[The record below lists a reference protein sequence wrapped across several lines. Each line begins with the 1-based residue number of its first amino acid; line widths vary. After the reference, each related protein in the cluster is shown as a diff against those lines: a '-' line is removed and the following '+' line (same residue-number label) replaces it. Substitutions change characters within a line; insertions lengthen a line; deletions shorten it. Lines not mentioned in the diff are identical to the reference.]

1 MKKITAFLLCLS
13 IVSGMCAPAYAL
25 EPLYTREE
33 WEKILAERN
42 KDTDEQDQNTISE
55 TVNTAGDIDEDGD
68 IDVTDLASLALY
80 LLGDMSFTEEQ
91 KKTADV
97 DKDGEVTLA
106 DLAKYRQFL
115 SKKIPYLVEPEDSSD
130 PGDKPTEPSVEPIS
144 PPANPQPTG
153 RPDID
158 AVKQMIKTGD
168 VSGYDK
174 ERRQKYKDVYDRFTE
189 DGYIIQPLS
198 SADDDGIKLAED
210 RDVSLM
216 INGTYEDM
224 GVLYNM
230 EYKGVHYSVSVHF
243 TEPQYKDSFTTM
255 AEYHELRMGSMER
268 YEEADNKTIIAHLP
282 LRDIDNG
289 TQIVSYSLIDYNDY
303 DHYCRV
309 STTASDEDYAEFMEM
324 LQLKKNYLNAPLLVI
339 RDENAES
346 DKINSLIC
354 EDGRTYSVGIIMF
367 KPRPDDT
374 LLKDDWFSYIIDYS
388 ENESYIEDK
397 YFLTQLS
404 KISKYAAEKKL
415 QPVKDT
421 GIKSLNES
429 DLSLNIIYTDETGK
443 SVTPV
448 LLSKTDGKY
457 FMADYNET
465 QILADSGVVTLIRYL
480 TGYGLIDQEFLKAV
494 DSIEIPEEDNVEPVY
509 EIKND
514 FMDTPLLL
522 IQEKDAYGSWFNN
535 VFIGDGTRYRAGA
548 VPDSGR
554 NFKDDINY
562 VIENGEKG
570 TYIRPNEGELLQKI
584 YDIAQNGQKYSE
596 SKSVDSGVKNL
607 SGKEFSAV
615 VICTDESGEMK
626 PLNILDATSASE
638 NGTYIMRKDNDL
650 FALALELVR
659 DGYILGRD
667 GYILGKELAIEFD
680 NDRSPALNA
689 AELKEKYPEYFE
701 LTHSKGIEV
710 YVWQIAENIYRCGLM
725 SGTNRN
731 KTEEEILA
739 LQSSPLTIAEAKI
752 ILNELGVKNSDV
764 FTYAITQPDTL
775 YSYEVNENYRKTVEN
790 LFK

>member
-13 IVSGMCAPAYAL
+13 IVSGMCAPVYAL

-42 KDTDEQDQNTISE
+42 KDTDEQDQNTVSE

-68 IDVTDLASLALY
+68 ADVTDLSSLALY
-80 LLGDMSFTEEQ
+80 LIGDMNFTEKQQ
-91 KKTADV
+91 KIADV
-97 DKDGEVTLA
+97 DGDGDVTLA

-115 SKKIPYLVEPEDSSD
+115 SKKIPYLVEPENTSD
-130 PGDKPTEPSVEPIS
+130 PGDKPTEPSVEPVT
-144 PPANPQPTG
+144 PMYPQPTG

-168 VSGYDK
+168 VSGYDE

-198 SADDDGIKLAED
+198 SADENGIKYAED
-210 RDVSLM
+210 REVSLM
-216 INGTYEDM
+216 INGTYGDM

-255 AEYHELRMGSMER
+255 AEYHELRMGSMES

-404 KISKYAAEKKL
+404 KMSKYAAEKKL

-448 LLSKTDGKY
+448 LLSKADGKY

-494 DSIEIPEEDNVEPVY
+494 DSIEIPEEEVY
-509 EIKND
+509 EIKNE

-535 VFIGDGTRYRAGA
+535 VFTGDGTRYRAGA

-570 TYIRPNEGELLQKI
+570 TYIRPADGELLQKI

-607 SGKEFSAV
+607 SGKEFSVV

-731 KTEEEILA
+731 KTEEEIIA

-752 ILNELGVKNSDV
+752 ILSELGVKNSDV

>member
-25 EPLYTREE
+25 EPLYTKEE

-42 KDTDEQDQNTISE
+42 KDTDEQDQNTVSE
-55 TVNTAGDIDEDGD
+55 TVNTAGDIDADGD

-97 DKDGEVTLA
+97 DDDGDVTLA

-115 SKKIPYLVEPEDSSD
+115 SKKIPYLVEPENTSD
-130 PGDKPTEPSVEPIS
+130 PGDKPTEPSVEPVT
-144 PPANPQPTG
+144 PMYPQPTG

-168 VSGYDK
+168 VSGYDE

-198 SADDDGIKLAED
+198 SADENGIKYAED
-210 RDVSLM
+210 REVWVLPDAK
-216 INGTYEDM
+216 YEDM

-255 AEYHELRMGSMER
+255 AEYHELRMGSMES
-268 YEEADNKTIIAHLP
+268 YEEADSKTIIAHLP

-354 EDGRTYSVGIIMF
+354 EDGRTYSVGIILF

-374 LLKDDWFSYIIDYS
+374 LLKDDWFSYIIDCS

-404 KISKYAAEKKL
+404 KMSKYAAEKKL

-448 LLSKTDGKY
+448 LLSKADGKY

-494 DSIEIPEEDNVEPVY
+494 DSIEIPDEDNVEPVY
-509 EIKND
+509 EIKNE

-522 IQEKDAYGSWFNN
+522 IQEKDAYGNWFNN
-535 VFIGDGTRYRAGA
+535 VFTGDGTRYREGV

-554 NFKDDINY
+554 NFKYDINY

-570 TYIRPNEGELLQKI
+570 TYIRPDEGELLQKI
-584 YDIAQNGQKYSE
+584 YDIAQNGQKYST
-596 SKSVDSGVKNL
+596 SKSADSGVKNL

-626 PLNILDATSASE
+626 PLNILESTSTTE

-659 DGYILGRD
+659 DGYIP
-667 GYILGKELAIEFD
+667 GKELAIEFD

-764 FTYAITQPDTL
+764 FTYAITQPDTI
-775 YSYEVNENYRKTVEN
+775 YTYEVDDNYRKIVEN

>member
-42 KDTDEQDQNTISE
+42 KDTDEQDQNTVSE
-55 TVNTAGDIDEDGD
+55 TVNTAGDIDADGD

-97 DKDGEVTLA
+97 DDDGDVTLA

-115 SKKIPYLVEPEDSSD
+115 SKKIPYLVEPENTSD
-130 PGDKPTEPSVEPIS
+130 PGGKPTEPSVEPIS

-255 AEYHELRMGSMER
+255 AEYHELRMGSMEL

-309 STTASDEDYAEFMEM
+309 STTASDEDYAEFMEK
-324 LQLKKNYLNAPLLVI
+324 LQLRRNYLSTPLMMI
-339 RDENAES
+339 TDRDEKNNRIYHL
-346 DKINSLIC
+346 IN
-354 EDGRTYSVGIIMF
+354 EDGYRYSCGVVMF
-367 KPRPDDT
+367 KPLPDDNV
-374 LLKDDWFSYIIDYS
+374 LLKNDWFSYIYDLG
-388 ENESYIEDK
+388 EKDLYIEDK
-397 YFLTQLS
+397 
-404 KISKYAAEKKL
+404 
-415 QPVKDT
+415 V
-421 GIKSLNES
+421 
-429 DLSLNIIYTDETGK
+429 
-443 SVTPV
+443 
-448 LLSKTDGKY
+448 
-457 FMADYNET
+457 
-465 QILADSGVVTLIRYL
+465 
-480 TGYGLIDQEFLKAV
+480 
-494 DSIEIPEEDNVEPVY
+494 
-509 EIKND
+509 
-514 FMDTPLLL
+514 
-522 IQEKDAYGSWFNN
+522 
-535 VFIGDGTRYRAGA
+535 
-548 VPDSGR
+548 
-554 NFKDDINY
+554 
-562 VIENGEKG
+562 
-570 TYIRPNEGELLQKI
+570 
-584 YDIAQNGQKYSE
+584 
-596 SKSVDSGVKNL
+596 
-607 SGKEFSAV
+607 
-615 VICTDESGEMK
+615 
-626 PLNILDATSASE
+626 
-638 NGTYIMRKDNDL
+638 
-650 FALALELVR
+650 
-659 DGYILGRD
+659 
-667 GYILGKELAIEFD
+667 ILGKIAAFSEYAASINLHNVIDTKVTSEDKSEYNASILFTKA
-680 NDRSPALNA
+680 NGMTATPALFTRSDGKFYIADDEKIQSFVRTMTEAGYIDGKEYIEALERKETVPENSETEEKPDA
-689 AELKEKYPEYFE
+689 AALKEKYPHYFE
-701 LTHSKGIEV
+701 LKHSKGIEV
-710 YVWQIAENIYRCGLM
+710 YVWQIAENVYRCGLM

-764 FTYAITQPDTL
+764 FTYAITQPDTI
-775 YSYEVNENYRKTVEN
+775 YTYEVNDNYRKIVEN

>member
-25 EPLYTREE
+25 EPLYTKEE

-42 KDTDEQDQNTISE
+42 KDTDEQDQNTVSE

-68 IDVTDLASLALY
+68 ADVTDLSSLALY
-80 LLGDMSFTEEQ
+80 LIGDMSFTEEQ

-97 DKDGEVTLA
+97 DDDGDVTLA

-115 SKKIPYLVEPEDSSD
+115 SKKIPYLVEPENTSD
-130 PGDKPTEPSVEPIS
+130 PGDKPTEPSVEPVT
-144 PPANPQPTG
+144 PMYPQPTG

-168 VSGYDK
+168 VSGYDE

-198 SADDDGIKLAED
+198 SADENGIKYAED
-210 RDVSLM
+210 REVWVLPDAK
-216 INGTYEDM
+216 YEDM

-255 AEYHELRMGSMER
+255 AEYHELRMGSMES
-268 YEEADNKTIIAHLP
+268 YEEADSKTIIAHLP

-354 EDGRTYSVGIIMF
+354 EDGRTYSVGIILF
-367 KPRPDDT
+367 NPRPDDT

-448 LLSKTDGKY
+448 LLSKADGKY

-509 EIKND
+509 EIKNE

-522 IQEKDAYGSWFNN
+522 IQEKDAYGNWFNN
-535 VFIGDGTRYRAGA
+535 VFTGDGTRYRAGA
-548 VPDSGR
+548 VYYKPDSGR
-554 NFKDDINY
+554 TFKDDINY

-570 TYIRPNEGELLQKI
+570 TYIRPDEGELLQKI
-584 YDIAQNGQKYSE
+584 YDIAQNGQKYST
-596 SKSVDSGVKNL
+596 SKSADSGVKNL

-626 PLNILDATSASE
+626 PLNILESTSTTE

-659 DGYILGRD
+659 DGYIP
-667 GYILGKELAIEFD
+667 GKELAIEFD

-764 FTYAITQPDTL
+764 FTYAITQPDTI
-775 YSYEVNENYRKTVEN
+775 YTYEVDDNYRKIVEN

>member
-25 EPLYTREE
+25 VPRNTN
-33 WEKILAERN
+33 WEQIEAELKKLAE
-42 KDTDEQDQNTISE
+42 EQDTYTHDKNTPA
-55 TVNTAGDIDEDGD
+55 AGDIDEDGD
-68 IDVTDLASLALY
+68 TDITDLSSLALY
-80 LLGDMSFTEEQ
+80 LLGDMNFSDAQ
-91 KKTADV
+91 KKIADV
-97 DKDGEVTLA
+97 DGDGDVTLA

-115 SKKIPYLVEPEDSSD
+115 SKKIPYLVEPENSSD
-130 PGDKPTEPSVEPIS
+130 PGDKPTAPSVEPVT
-144 PPANPQPTG
+144 PMYPQPTG
-153 RPDID
+153 RPDIN

-168 VSGYDK
+168 VSGYDE

-198 SADDDGIKLAED
+198 SADEDGIKYAED
-210 RDVSLM
+210 REVSLM

-448 LLSKTDGKY
+448 LLSKADGKY

-465 QILADSGVVTLIRYL
+465 QILADSGIVTLIRYL

-509 EIKND
+509 EIKNE

-535 VFIGDGTRYRAGA
+535 VFTGDGTRYREGA

-607 SGKEFSAV
+607 SGKEFSVV

-667 GYILGKELAIEFD
+667 GSTLGKELAIEFD